1 MFGVVVTVTGKAKQA
16 KRAHWREKN
25 EPIEQFL
32 LSKAIRQST
41 TMAANMEDAAVE
53 AEDRCRPRDSIALS
67 IRSSRPRSSLVDN
80 DFQGESSRA
89 LQAMLQ
95 DIADWDAQQD
105 EPTADDS
112 QPVNQTK
119 DEEYDTNSTDESV
132 TSTESSSP
140 AAEEKDNKIESSI
153 VSSSQQQNKQVR
165 FHSALYHYHP
175 RIIGDN
181 PACGLGV
188 PLSIDWKAI
197 HTTTIDLTNQQDN
210 EEQEQ
215 QNNKPTRKTLTSM
228 YLTPQQRF
236 DMCRQE
242 LGLTPKQINE
252 RCKPVKQA
260 RAQRQRTVER
270 LRFQPLHEQ
279 LERLQRTVTKKLMCK
294 NVVAQR
300 KALPAVK

>member
-1 MFGVVVTVTGKAKQA
+1 MT
-16 KRAHWREKN
+16 
-25 EPIEQFL
+25 
-32 LSKAIRQST
+32 
-41 TMAANMEDAAVE
+41 ANMEDAAVE

-67 IRSSRPRSSLVDN
+67 IRSRQRSSL
-80 DFQGESSRA
+80 FQGESSRA

-105 EPTADDS
+105 EPTDTEKDHIS
-112 QPVNQTK
+112 DTQLINQKT
-119 DEEYDTNSTDESV
+119 DGESDTNSTDESV
-132 TSTESSSP
+132 TSTSSSSP
-140 AAEEKDNKIESSI
+140 AAEENNIESSAN
-153 VSSSQQQNKQVR
+153 SSSQQQNKQVR

-197 HTTTIDLTNQQDN
+197 HTNTIDLTNQQDN

-215 QNNKPTRKTLTSM
+215 QNNEPTRKTLTSL

>member
-1 MFGVVVTVTGKAKQA
+1 
-16 KRAHWREKN
+16 
-25 EPIEQFL
+25 
-32 LSKAIRQST
+32 
-41 TMAANMEDAAVE
+41 MEDAVAVDE
-53 AEDRCRPRDSIALS
+53 HRCRPRDSIALS
-67 IRSSRPRSSLVDN
+67 IRSRQRSSLLDN

-89 LQAMLQ
+89 LQDMLQ
-95 DIADWDAQQD
+95 DIADWDAQQ
-105 EPTADDS
+105 ADT
-112 QPVNQTK
+112 QLVNQKT
-119 DEEYDTNSTDESV
+119 EGESDTNSTTDASV
-132 TSTESSSP
+132 SSSRHVIQDDASNSHLSTSP
-140 AAEEKDNKIESSI
+140 AAEDETDIKSSA
-153 VSSSQQQNKQVR
+153 VSSSRQQTKQVR
-165 FHSALYHYHP
+165 FHTALYYYHP

-197 HTTTIDLTNQQDN
+197 HTKTIDLANHQDN
-210 EEQEQ
+210 EGQEP
-215 QNNKPTRKTLTSM
+215 NNKPTKNLASM

-279 LERLQRTVTKKLMCK
+279 LERLQRTVTKKLICK